1 MFLALGVSEAIAS
14 ANTVFVDNSTNP
26 PSLSIEGNE
35 ENDGLGLIVTKWG
48 SWTNITAKS
57 DNKVADITGLNF
69 YSESQDNTLEVL
81 GDTNIHLVGIA
92 EDNRQ
97 AGNVQGIAFS
107 QGKNHKAI
115 SAKFNN
121 VTIYAESKDPQF
133 SRAKGLYLGGLH
145 SINPGEDESV
155 SKHPTVVV
163 DGNVDITAK
172 SLGVAIGI
180 NVGDELGDANV
191 HGGGH
196 LELHGSENKIYIEQ
210 TGSHNVGGYLRSS
223 AGILVSN
230 NASVEIDSQK
240 TTITTV
246 TNHAGQAS
254 IIQGGIILDRSA
266 TFSSKGELVVDST
279 VTGGTKSNTLH
290 GISADYFASYLYN
303 SQKGSEVKLEGPVS
317 VILNTNAKTTAYGI
331 ASYGKSSIDVNGSVD
346 INLNTNTTSN
356 PGVSKFVAIHSGMTY
371 TYIPSS
377 TPKLN
382 GGDVTINGCVVI
394 TLPDDVKPGQNNIIA
409 LNAEGLAS
417 QTPDHNPS
425 IVAHGGTDDVFKING
440 NLYAK
445 CKGSIDLKL
454 ANEQSYITGWATN
467 NSQNEKYLGTIDI
480 SLENGAAWNV
490 VSTLNKSGDKVLDS
504 Q

>member
-92 EDNRQ
+92 EDNRN
-97 AGNVQGIAFS
+97 AGNVEGISFS
-107 QGKNHKAI
+107 QDENHKAI

-145 SINPGEDESV
+145 STNPGEDESV

-163 DGNVDITAK
+163 EGNVDITAK

-230 NASVEIDSQK
+230 NASVEIDSKK

-317 VILNTNAKTTAYGI
+317 VTLNTNAKTTAYGI

-371 TYIPSS
+371 TYISSS

-382 GGDVTINGCVVI
+382 GGDVTINGGVVI
-394 TLPDDVKPGQNNIIA
+394 TLSDDVKPGQNNIIA

-440 NLYAK
+440 NLYAE

-467 NSQNEKYLGTIDI
+467 NSQ
-480 SLENGAAWNV
+480 
-490 VSTLNKSGDKVLDS
+490 S